1 MGPLRSLILARP
13 RNSLYAVLDAAV
25 LDGLLVSLNELDRR
39 QSFCLLRG
47 EIPPDVAHV
56 APYLC
61 CLKEEA
67 ALVEWLEARL
77 GLAWGYVLESGLS
90 PHQLHLHLRRF
101 TETRGPQG
109 EAWLFRFWDPR
120 VLRSMPDILK
130 REQAQSF
137 MQEITCLYLLTPG
150 ATEKLEWDAST
161 AALRLSG
168 ITPMEEALGAK
179 EASEGAAKG
188 VIEGAI
194 RGATHVPV

>member
-13 RNSLYAVLDAAV
+13 RGSLYAVLDAAV
-25 LDGLLVSLNELDRR
+25 LDGLLVPLSELDRR

-61 CLKEEA
+61 CLKEDA

-77 GLAWGYVLESGLS
+77 GLAWGYVLESGLP

-120 VLRSMPDILK
+120 VLRTMPDILEG
-130 REQAQSF
+130 EQAQSF
-137 MQEITCLYLLTPG
+137 MRDITCLYLMTPG
-150 ATEKLEWDAST
+150 ATEIVEWDTTA

-168 ITPMEEALGAK
+168 IAPMDEAPGAK
-179 EASEGAAKG
+179 GAMAGVAKG
-188 VIEGAI
+188 VMTGVIK
-194 RGATHVPV
+194 GATHVPV